1 MANLPSRYIVASA
14 LGGTNV
20 YFNTGVYPTN
30 DTNVECAFFV
40 DESCNSYLFGSR
52 NSNSNTSAGQ
62 FNVLSASTSY
72 LGFASTRYSMGSFNT
87 WGELFI
93 TNEANEFLMSYRST
107 YLIELTGATTTFTGT
122 QPMYILAMNNAGSVN
137 YGSNPSCYVHRFAI
151 YQGGSKIKDYYPVY
165 DTQSNEFGLYDFVND
180 TFLSQSGSG
189 SITSYLYEVQATQG
203 GRAYIEM
210 PFGDVTKM
218 YMTQTPTS
226 SQPTQASRLYSPIKA
241 VADEGYA
248 FLNWTDQ
255 HGNIISSSSQDENA
269 ITRNFAAT
277 EDVVLTANFVKKT
290 DELQVNPYQLK
301 GIAYGTPAKLANED
315 ARKDLFYTF
324 VESFTI
330 NEDSLGKTTST
341 IVCRDIPS
349 AYQTNMPVILYDNL
363 GKKLWVGLIESI
375 DGNVLTCRESL
386 SIFDVDFQ
394 FINTS
399 TETYNGAYLRNMT
412 ATAGINL
419 LFLRH
424 SLLPTANYTLAQNY
438 PNALTQ
444 RKYRAMNGISD
455 SIDVSYE
462 KNGNLFVSLPE
473 IYEISISN
481 AEDYLFEIMSQFGLG
496 IYEQILD
503 TQSWQRITIYVENPL
518 KYRKLVL
525 GDNNDF
531 ISNINVTSELQEC
544 NNLVI
549 FNEAG
554 TSARGTYGMR
564 NDGSVLKVPGGL
576 GNADNPNFLGWQNCK
591 AKVVMSDDKINT
603 LIAQYLTNSF
613 YNHKITFDIELNNKM
628 VWLDDFKMGRR
639 VDFHIGDKLYHSI
652 VTGRSYS
659 LKENEKEIKR
669 ATITLGNVRTSLT
682 SKLNLGKVK

>member
-1 MANLPSRYIVASA
+1 MARACTSPARADWTPSPADTA
-14 LGGTNV
+14 
-20 YFNTGVYPTN
+20 PT
-30 DTNVECAFFV
+30 TA
-40 DESCNSYLFGSR
+40 
-52 NSNSNTSAGQ
+52 
-62 FNVLSASTSY
+62 
-72 LGFASTRYSMGSFNT
+72 
-87 WGELFI
+87 
-93 TNEANEFLMSYRST
+93 
-107 YLIELTGATTTFTGT
+107 
-122 QPMYILAMNNAGSVN
+122 QPNA
-137 YGSNPSCYVHRFAI
+137 AW
-151 YQGGSKIKDYYPVY
+151 
-165 DTQSNEFGLYDFVND
+165 
-180 TFLSQSGSG
+180 
-189 SITSYLYEVQATQG
+189 
-203 GRAYIEM
+203 
-210 PFGDVTKM
+210 
-218 YMTQTPTS
+218 
-226 SQPTQASRLYSPIKA
+226 RLYSPVKA

-255 HGNIISSSSQDENA
+255 NGNIVSTNEELG
-269 ITRNFAAT
+269 NFSAT
-277 EDVVLTANFVKKT
+277 QSMVLTAHFVKKT

-301 GIAYGTPAKLANED
+301 GIAYGTPSKLANDD

-330 NEDSLGKTTST
+330 NEDTLGKTTST
-341 IVCRDIPS
+341 VVCREIPS
-349 AYQTNMPVILYDNL
+349 AYQTNMPVVLYDNF
-363 GKKLWVGLIESI
+363 GKKIWVGLIETI
-375 DGNVLTCRESL
+375 EGNVLTCREPL

-399 TETYNGAYLRNMT
+399 TTSFDGDYLRNLT
-412 ATAGINL
+412 ATAGINAM
-419 LFLRH
+419 FLREN
-424 SLLPTANYTLAQNY
+424 LLPTANYTLAQNN

-444 RKYRAMNGISD
+444 RKYRAINGISN

-628 VWLDDFKMGRR
+628 VRLDDFKMGRR

-652 VTGRSYS
+652 VTGRAYS
-659 LKENEKEIKR
+659 LKENEKEIQR